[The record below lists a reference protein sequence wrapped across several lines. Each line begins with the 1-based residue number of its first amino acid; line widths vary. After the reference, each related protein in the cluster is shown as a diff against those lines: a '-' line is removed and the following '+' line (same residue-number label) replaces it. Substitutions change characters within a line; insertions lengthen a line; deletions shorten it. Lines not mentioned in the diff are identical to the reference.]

1 MNMKSCFLFFWV
13 LTSGFAEVQSIEAR
27 QNNCNTKKGIAME
40 GYDPI
45 SYFDNKP
52 KKGESDIH
60 YQLGGA
66 THLFGNTTNLEKFKK
81 SPEKYEPA
89 YGGWCA
95 FAMGDSGEKAKIDWE
110 TYKIVDG
117 KMYLFYNFWG
127 NNTLTGWNK
136 NESLLKIKADLN
148 WKKYLP

>member
-1 MNMKSCFLFFWV
+1 
-13 LTSGFAEVQSIEAR
+13 
-27 QNNCNTKKGIAME
+27 ME

-110 TYKIVDG
+110 HTRSLMGKCICFTIFGATIPLQDG
-117 KMYLFYNFWG
+117 IRMNLC
-127 NNTLTGWNK
+127 
-136 NESLLKIKADLN
+136 
-148 WKKYLP
+148 